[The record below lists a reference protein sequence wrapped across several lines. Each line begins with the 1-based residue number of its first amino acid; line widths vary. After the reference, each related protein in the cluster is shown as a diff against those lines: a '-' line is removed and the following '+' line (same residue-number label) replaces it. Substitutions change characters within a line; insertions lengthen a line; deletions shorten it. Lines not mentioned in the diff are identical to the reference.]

1 MGVIDAESVL
11 LDFIFAMASM
21 IFILKNSASSI
32 SFVMSST
39 VTPSSIL
46 SSRSMSSSIFS
57 FSIVRIRISLFFD
70 LTSCGV
76 ESYSKISSDSSIILV
91 TTALLAA
98 RFALNRLWCSS
109 AIVRLS

>member
-11 LDFIFAMASM
+11 LDFMFTMASM
-21 IFILKNSASSI
+21 IFILKNLASSI
-32 SFVMSST
+32 SFIMSLT
-39 VTPSSIL
+39 LTPSSIVL
-46 SSRSMSSSIFS
+46 SRSMSSFIFS
-57 FSIVRIRISLFFD
+57 FSIMRICIGLFFD

-76 ESYSKISSDSSIILV
+76 ESYSKIYSDSCIILV

-98 RFALNRLWCSS
+98 RFALKRMWSSS

>member
-1 MGVIDAESVL
+1 MLHGQRLYKRNLSL
-11 LDFIFAMASM
+11 LDFMFAMASM

-39 VTPSSIL
+39 LTPSSIL
-46 SSRSMSSSIFS
+46 PSRSMSSSIFS
-57 FSIVRIRISLFFD
+57 VSIVRIRISLFFD

-91 TTALLAA
+91 TTQA
-98 RFALNRLWCSS
+98 RSVLYAYTH
-109 AIVRLS
+109 VRT